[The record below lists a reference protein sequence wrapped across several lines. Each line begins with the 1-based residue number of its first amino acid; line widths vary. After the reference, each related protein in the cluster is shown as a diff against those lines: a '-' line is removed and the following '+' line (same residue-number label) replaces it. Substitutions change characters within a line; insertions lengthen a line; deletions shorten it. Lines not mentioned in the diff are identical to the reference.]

1 MNGSWVFAVE
11 LLDELVSIGVRER
24 FPAIMGFGEP
34 LPPDQV
40 LELLVSFP
48 GAQDLFYLPF
58 GLAVYKVRSG
68 FLIFIAI

>member
-1 MNGSWVFAVE
+1 MVV
-11 LLDELVSIGVRER
+11 LLDELVSVDVRER
-24 FPAIMGFGEP
+24 FPTIMGFGEP

-48 GAQDLFYLPF
+48 GAQDLFHFPF
-58 GLAVYKVRSG
+58 GLTVYKVRSR